1 MVAEIVGTVQEDHPR
16 ACGENRCRIQPPPL
30 SLGSPPR
37 MRGKLHPRLTV
48 SEPTGITPA
57 HAGKT
62 SRLHTSLPTRR
73 DHPRAC
79 GENAIM
85 SAVCVQSTGSSPRVR
100 GKLQPVPCSELR
112 VGITPACAGKTAAR
126 RDLLPSSRDH
136 PRVCGENLGES
147 YEEFVEKGSPPRV
160 RGKHAR
166 YRAPDCPCG
175 ITPACAGK
183 TGASYAMRLI
193 E

>member
-1 MVAEIVGTVQEDHPR
+1 MSSRTEERGSPPRMRGKLQLLGFYKFAHRITPAHAGKTMSTPYVLRGARDHPR
-16 ACGENRCRIQPPPL
+16 ACGENLGSIQARPL

-112 VGITPACAGKTAAR
+112 VGITPACAGKTCAVSSAR
-126 RDLLPSSRDH
+126 LPMWNH
-136 PRVCGENLGES
+136 PRVCGENRCEL
-147 YEEFVEKGSPPRV
+147 
-160 RGKHAR
+160 R
-166 YRAPDCPCG
+166 YATD
-175 ITPACAGK
+175 
-183 TGASYAMRLI
+183 
-193 E
+193 